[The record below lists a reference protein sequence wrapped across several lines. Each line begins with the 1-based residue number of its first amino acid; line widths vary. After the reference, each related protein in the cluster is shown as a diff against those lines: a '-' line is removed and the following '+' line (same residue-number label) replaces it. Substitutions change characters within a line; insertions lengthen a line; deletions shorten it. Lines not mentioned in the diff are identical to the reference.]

1 MFQKYLTIILEHKQ
15 YLVCI
20 HVEYN
25 VNRNENHMT
34 FSTEKCK
41 IKLTMH
47 QAYAFR

>member
-20 HVEYN
+20 HFVEYN

-34 FSTEKCK
+34 FSTDKSV
-41 IKLTMH
+41 
-47 QAYAFR
+47 R